1 MNKLILLI
9 ILFLFGCSSAKQTQ
23 SYQTIDIREP
33 VTISNSYGLKPNFE
47 KIYTGVNLDSFRID
61 TATILESVKI
71 KIEIDTV
78 INKSRVKI
86 KYIEGVDTVIQLMH
100 EVDTNYNNKL
110 ILLETH
116 KEKTNASS
124 NIVLYLLIAGVLL
137 CVIMYYNNSK

>member
-23 SYQTIDIREP
+23 SYQTIDIRDP

-110 ILLETH
+110 ILLETQ
-116 KEKTNASS
+116 KTNASS

-137 CVIMYYNNSK
+137 CIIIILTNRKQ

>member
-33 VTISNSYGLKPNFE
+33 VTISNSYGLRPDFE
-47 KIYTGVNLDSFRID
+47 KIYTGVNLDSFKVD

-71 KIEIDTV
+71 KLDIDTT

-86 KYIEGVDTVIQLMH
+86 RYIEGVDTVIQLIH
-100 EVDTNYNNKL
+100 AVDTNYNNKL

-116 KEKTNASS
+116 KEKTRARSS
-124 NIVLYLLIAGVLL
+124 IILYLLIAGVVL
-137 CVIMYYNNSK
+137 CIIIILTNRK

>member
-23 SYQTIDIREP
+23 SYQTIDIRDP

-110 ILLETH
+110 ILLETQ
-116 KEKTNASS
+116 KTNASS
-124 NIVLYLLIAGVLL
+124 NIVLYLLIAGVVL
-137 CVIMYYNNSK
+137 CIIIILTNRK

>member
-71 KIEIDTV
+71 KIDIDTV

-110 ILLETH
+110 ILLETQ
-116 KEKTNASS
+116 KTNASS
-124 NIVLYLLIAGVLL
+124 NIVLYLLIAGVVL
-137 CVIMYYNNSK
+137 CIIIILTNRKQ

>member
-110 ILLETH
+110 ILLETQ
-116 KEKTNASS
+116 KTNARS

-137 CVIMYYNNSK
+137 CIIIILTNRK

>member
-23 SYQTIDIREP
+23 SYQTIDIRDP

-110 ILLETH
+110 ILLETQ
-116 KEKTNASS
+116 KTNASS

-137 CVIMYYNNSK
+137 CIIIIITNRKQ